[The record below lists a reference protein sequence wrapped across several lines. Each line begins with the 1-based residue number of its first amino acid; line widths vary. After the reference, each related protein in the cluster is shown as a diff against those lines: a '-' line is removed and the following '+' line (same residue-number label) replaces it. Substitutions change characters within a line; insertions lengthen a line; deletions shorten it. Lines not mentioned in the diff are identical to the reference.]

1 MEQSRNCFTPEAP
14 ADESASPSNTPAD
27 AAPSGIAFDPV
38 PVRARIDGISPD
50 KQRAFVEALADTGL
64 VNVAAAR
71 IGVSEQAIAR
81 LRRRADARS
90 FDLACHA
97 ARRLG
102 ARRLHALAWERAIEG
117 TVKQHFYHGA
127 LVSEERVFDN
137 RLLVYLLG
145 KTEHLLDEPDREA
158 REVAA
163 HWEPWVEA
171 MEHGTPPPDI
181 RPAWERELDERI
193 AQDALGE
200 ALDEEDPEDEDDEA
214 GEDEIWW
221 ESDGWL
227 TSFPPPAGF
236 DGVEDG
242 LPGDEDYR
250 RTLTEA
256 EEAALADA
264 DEEEA
269 QERADR
275 IARQAR
281 RRDAHFGFAGG
292 LSEELEE
299 QGIFFPMEAE
309 PSETS
314 AGASGRSEAVL
325 RVNPLPGGE
334 RAG

>member
-1 MEQSRNCFTPEAP
+1 MEQNQNGITPEAP
-14 ADESASPSNTPAD
+14 ANESASPLNAPND

-50 KQRAFVEALADTGL
+50 KQREFVEALADTGL
-64 VNVAAAR
+64 VNLAATR
-71 IGVSEQAIAR
+71 IGVSEQAVAR

-117 TVKQHFYHGA
+117 TVKRHYYHGE

-145 KTEHLLDEPDREA
+145 KTEHLLDEPEREA

-163 HWEPWVEA
+163 NWEPWVEA

-181 RPAWERELDERI
+181 RPLWEREQDERI
-193 AQDALGE
+193 AQDALGDVQ
-200 ALDEEDPEDEDDEA
+200 DEEDLEDEDDEA

-236 DGVEDG
+236 DGAEDG
-242 LPGDEDYR
+242 VPGDEDYR

-256 EEAALADA
+256 EDAALAEA
-264 DEEEA
+264 DDEEA
-269 QERADR
+269 QERAAH

-292 LSEELEE
+292 LSEELAE
-299 QGIFFPMEAE
+299 QGIFFPKEAE
-309 PSETS
+309 PSETF
-314 AGASGRSEAVL
+314 AAMREENGADAT
-325 RVNPLPGGE
+325 
-334 RAG
+334 